1 MLLYNTDM
9 PFTSALI
16 AMGGNLPFCGDSPQK
31 VIADSMAALQQI
43 GLPVLAQSRLFGTP
57 CFPVGAGPDYVNGA
71 AILDGG
77 GLTAAEILEK
87 LHQVEAM
94 FGRARQ
100 KRWGGR
106 TLDLDLLAVGDS
118 ILPDAAVFGQW
129 FNLPADQQS
138 LRAPDRLI
146 LPHPRMHQ
154 RAFVLVP
161 LMDVAPDWLH
171 PVIGKSV
178 AQLCADLDPSD
189 RDAVIALKT

>member
-1 MLLYNTDM
+1 MRS
-9 PFTSALI
+9 TSVLI
-16 AMGGNLPFCGDSPQK
+16 AMGGNLPFCDDGPQK
-31 VIADSMAALQQI
+31 VIADAMVALQGV

-77 GLTAAEILEK
+77 EWAADEILAK
-87 LHQVEAM
+87 LHEVEAM

-118 ILPDAAVFGQW
+118 ILPDETVFCQW

-138 LRAPDRLI
+138 LCAPDRLI

-161 LMDVAPDWLH
+161 LMDVAPDWVH

-178 AQLCADLDPSD
+178 AQLCDDLDPSD